1 MATEWRTMPEWAHA
15 AAVRQALYAQ
25 RDWIGGFGRVLWR
38 RKLPVLACVG
48 LVLASTAAYVS
59 ALTPVYQAEALVA
72 WDNLPDQQPG
82 SSRAA
87 EDPLRLSASRA
98 MAEQLVERLDL
109 QLLPEFHPDTPSR
122 GLRRTALTAIRPWL
136 PPALVHWLAEGSV
149 DTRPAE
155 RALTDEQRATR
166 LRDAVIEAAMARMRA
181 EVTDSSA
188 IGLRFLSED
197 PQIAAAGAN
206 ALADLYLEQRPARRD
221 AALPGKR
228 EQPDQETERLRAD
241 IRATEQAIAAA
252 RAGTDAQA
260 SGASAQSRL
269 DRTGELAFWRRERA
283 EVEARLRKAQ
293 AALESDADLARIAP
307 DLKSERLDQLQ
318 RRAIELE
325 QALAALSQQVGEQDP
340 QLVDLRAQQAALE
353 QDRRAELEQML
364 KELRDERG
372 IIQAR
377 ETELEGKIKAR
388 GDENTASAAAGRL
401 SALEQKLA
409 ADRALLRARLEQAAP
424 QLEAQPSAPPGDA
437 RIIRPAVVP
446 DRPAYPRLAL
456 IWSLAAAGALALGVA
471 VAFVLEAL
479 QGARA

>member
-1 MATEWRTMPEWAHA
+1 MPEWAHA

-98 MAEQLVERLDL
+98 MAERLVERLDL

-188 IGLRFLSED
+188 IGLKFISED

-228 EQPDQETERLRAD
+228 ESPTRKLSACAPTFAPPSRPLRR
-241 IRATEQAIAAA
+241 RARARMRRRAA
-252 RAGTDAQA
+252 RARRAVWIGPASLHSGAANGPKSKRACARHRPHSNRAPISPRRAGPEVRTAGPAAAPRDRARAGAGRAVATRPASRTRRSSTCVRSRPRWSRTGAPSSSRCSRSCGT
-260 SGASAQSRL
+260 SGASSRRVRRSSKGRSRL
-269 DRTGELAFWRRERA
+269 AGM
-283 EVEARLRKAQ
+283 
-293 AALESDADLARIAP
+293 RI
-307 DLKSERLDQLQ
+307 R
-318 RRAIELE
+318 
-325 QALAALSQQVGEQDP
+325 
-340 QLVDLRAQQAALE
+340 
-353 QDRRAELEQML
+353 
-364 KELRDERG
+364 
-372 IIQAR
+372 QAR
-377 ETELEGKIKAR
+377 R
-388 GDENTASAAAGRL
+388 
-401 SALEQKLA
+401 Q
-409 ADRALLRARLEQAAP
+409 
-424 QLEAQPSAPPGDA
+424 
-437 RIIRPAVVP
+437 
-446 DRPAYPRLAL
+446 
-456 IWSLAAAGALALGVA
+456 VA
-471 VAFVLEAL
+471 
-479 QGARA
+479 

>member
-1 MATEWRTMPEWAHA
+1 MATEGRTMPEWAHA

-25 RDWIGGFGRVLWR
+25 RDWMGGFGRVLWR

-87 EDPLRLSASRA
+87 QDPLRLSASRA
-98 MAEQLVERLDL
+98 MAERLVDRLDL

-136 PPALVHWLAEGSV
+136 PSALVHWLAEGSV

-181 EVTDSSA
+181 EMTDSSA
-188 IGLRFLSED
+188 IGLKFVSED

-221 AALPGKR
+221 AATPGKR

-293 AALESDADLARIAP
+293 AALEAGADFAP
-307 DLKSERLDQLQ
+307 DLQSERLGQLQ

-325 QALAALSQQVGEQDP
+325 QALAALSQEAGEQDP

-353 QDRRAELEQML
+353 QDRRAELEQSL
-364 KELRDERG
+364 KKLRDERG
-372 IIQAR
+372 IIEAR
-377 ETELEGKIKAR
+377 ETELEREDEGSR
-388 GDENTASAAAGRL
+388 G
-401 SALEQKLA
+401 
-409 ADRALLRARLEQAAP
+409 
-424 QLEAQPSAPPGDA
+424 
-437 RIIRPAVVP
+437 
-446 DRPAYPRLAL
+446 
-456 IWSLAAAGALALGVA
+456 
-471 VAFVLEAL
+471 
-479 QGARA
+479 